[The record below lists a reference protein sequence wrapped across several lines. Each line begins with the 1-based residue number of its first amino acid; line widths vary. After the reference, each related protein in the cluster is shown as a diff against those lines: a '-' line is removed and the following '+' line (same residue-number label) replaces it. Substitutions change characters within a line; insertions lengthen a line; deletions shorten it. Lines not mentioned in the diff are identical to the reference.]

1 MQATGTQTL
10 PQGTSPRR
18 VLVAALLAVAIVATL
33 AWFAIT
39 RMDASAPSQ
48 PTVVQVS
55 VEPGHH
61 QPATLIH
68 RISMR
73 PVNGN

>member
-10 PQGTSPRR
+10 PQSTSPRR
-18 VLVAALLAVAIVATL
+18 VLVAALLAVALVASL
-33 AWFAIT
+33 GWFVVSQT
-39 RMDASAPSQ
+39 NASAPTQ

>member
-39 RMDASAPSQ
+39 RTDASAPSQ